1 MAIVL
6 LIIAVICAVNWLKW
20 KVSTMAMLY
29 YMEKNRYKLPNAEE
43 SEECTEFV
51 VRRFFKI

>member
-20 KVSTMAMLY
+20 KVSTMAMIY

-43 SEECTEFV
+43 VGECTEFV
-51 VRRFFKI
+51 ARRFFKI